1 MLKTWPQLSKCLC
14 VWVCARHCIMNF
26 LLFHLNLT
34 TWSARSSE
42 HVCTC
47 AHGCMYACM
56 HSHMHIPRVRMIKLR
71 MMIEVTPLWGDSP
84 CPGSKDKPQQDGRMG
99 KFTFRIKLHSHQ
111 NHSKMI
117 LRMVIFNSANPCNF
131 VLSGSGVNYC
141 CDLMISIKRCLVCIS
156 PIFFLR
162 LNIFF
167 MLPCLLPGDEKGIS
181 FAGRSWGLVAWWM
194 WSYGRVAAWNTLSS
208 AFFFRHS
215 LAGQ

>member
-99 KFTFRIKLHSHQ
+99 KFMFRIKPHANQRHSEGSNKLCEHQ
-111 NHSKMI
+111 NPGTPQR
-117 LRMVIFNSANPCNF
+117 LRQNCFSASLVEVGVSSGLPQGW
-131 VLSGSGVNYC
+131 GSGCSRLGYG
-141 CDLMISIKRCLVCIS
+141 MS
-156 PIFFLR
+156 PWR
-162 LNIFF
+162 
-167 MLPCLLPGDEKGIS
+167 
-181 FAGRSWGLVAWWM
+181 RSPL
-194 WSYGRVAAWNTLSS
+194 TPL
-208 AFFFRHS
+208 
-215 LAGQ
+215 

>member
-99 KFTFRIKLHSHQ
+99 KFIFWIKPHSRQRRSKGSNKPCAYQDPGNPQRVRQ
-111 NHSKMI
+111 NCVWVYPVEVQVSSRLPQGRGYGCSRFGCWHKPSW
-117 LRMVIFNSANPCNF
+117 RRSP
-131 VLSGSGVNYC
+131 LS
-141 CDLMISIKRCLVCIS
+141 
-156 PIFFLR
+156 P
-162 LNIFF
+162 
-167 MLPCLLPGDEKGIS
+167 P
-181 FAGRSWGLVAWWM
+181 
-194 WSYGRVAAWNTLSS
+194 
-208 AFFFRHS
+208 
-215 LAGQ
+215 